1 MEIGVK
7 LRKRQN
13 KVWHG
18 FSAQKY
24 ILEYHTQYH
33 TQPFELGRKFGVKF
47 PRKEMMKQ
55 GKMKQGRKILNVPMI
70 VFLDCSREAQQGFE
84 RNFS

>member
-1 MEIGVK
+1 MEIRVK

-47 PRKEMMKQ
+47 PRDEARKENSQ
-55 GKMKQGRKILNVPMI
+55 CSYDSVPR
-70 VFLDCSREAQQGFE
+70 LFE
-84 RNFS
+84 RSTTRV